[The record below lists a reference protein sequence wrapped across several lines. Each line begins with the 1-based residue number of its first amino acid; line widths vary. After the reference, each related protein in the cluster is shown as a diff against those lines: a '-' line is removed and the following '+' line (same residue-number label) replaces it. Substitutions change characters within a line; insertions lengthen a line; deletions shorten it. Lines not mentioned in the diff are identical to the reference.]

1 MAERTS
7 CGKKKKKRER
17 ERRFEKES
25 QQLLQAD
32 VLLGLLISAFRA
44 WQKQWPSAKEIKRI
58 MWILRAVAGLM
69 GITFHLMGASSHR
82 LAIIKRNHEE
92 LCSKGG
98 LVLCKAYTEGD
109 INNF

>member
-1 MAERTS
+1 MQ
-7 CGKKKKKRER
+7 KKKKKREC
-17 ERRFEKES
+17 RFEKES

-44 WQKQWPSAKEIKRI
+44 RQKQWPSAKEIKRI

-82 LAIIKRNHEE
+82 
-92 LCSKGG
+92 
-98 LVLCKAYTEGD
+98 
-109 INNF
+109 